1 MTEDLGMGQG
11 NPSNIPDMNPD
22 LFQSSTP
29 AYHVADDPA
38 DGSEHSLNDSG
49 PSTPIHDD
57 EGDEDIDTT
66 SPLILRP
73 YAIEEPSDESI
84 SAHPRPE
91 LPSLPDYF
99 ERWQRELKDSVNDLG
114 SEPNRSTCNARLSS
128 TPRRGQKRKVAQPAG
143 AIHHPPTSS
152 TPSKNKDRLNE
163 PGITVPGLSP
173 KRRRRRSRI
182 AADAG
187 KSTRTASLD
196 EFRETQASDSSSSD
210 QPMTD
215 ISVDTTP
222 ETNLTDEMDID

>member
-1 MTEDLGMGQG
+1 MTEDLRLGQG
-11 NPSNIPDMNPD
+11 DPSNIPDMNPD
-22 LFQSSTP
+22 LYQFSTP
-29 AYHVADDPA
+29 AYDVADDPA
-38 DGSEHSLNDSG
+38 DGSGHSLNDSG
-49 PSTPIHDD
+49 PSTPIYDD

-84 SAHPRPE
+84 SADPRPE

-114 SEPNRSTCNARLSS
+114 SEPNSSTYSARLSS
-128 TPRRGQKRKVAQPAG
+128 TQRRGQKRKVAQPAG
-143 AIHHPPTSS
+143 ANHHPPTSS
-152 TPSKNKDRLNE
+152 IPSRNEHRLNE
-163 PGITVPGLSP
+163 PGIAVPGLSP

-182 AADAG
+182 AGDAG
-187 KSTRTASLD
+187 KFTRTASLD

-215 ISVDTTP
+215 NSVDTT
-222 ETNLTDEMDID
+222 ETTLTDEMDID